1 MNMEAYVSMKAVIF
15 DFDGTLTELTL
26 DFSYLKKEIL
36 AFARQYV
43 SPNIINALEKP
54 YIVETIYRLG
64 EEMGAEGADFQ
75 EKAFER
81 LKSLELQ
88 ASAGKDVFPYTRG
101 VLNELL
107 KGSIKTAIIT
117 RTCRAVLRQVFP
129 DMEEYIDVV
138 VTREDIREV
147 KPDPAHVKRALD
159 TLNVASEEAIVVGD
173 HPTDII
179 AGRGLN
185 MKTVGVLTGRTDK
198 KALQEVRATYIIDDI
213 RGILRFL

>member
-1 MNMEAYVSMKAVIF
+1 VE
-15 DFDGTLTELTL
+15 
-26 DFSYLKKEIL
+26 EIG
-36 AFARQYV
+36 ARGV
-43 SPNIINALEKP
+43 
-54 YIVETIYRLG
+54 
-64 EEMGAEGADFQ
+64 DFQ
-75 EKAFER
+75 KEAFER
-81 LKSLELQ
+81 LELLELQ

-101 VLNELL
+101 VLNELR
-107 KGSIKTAIIT
+107 KGGIKTAIIT
-117 RTCRAVLRQVFP
+117 RTCRAVLKQVFP

-147 KPDPAHVKRALD
+147 KPDPAHVRRALD
-159 TLNVASEEAIVVGD
+159 TLNVASEEAILLGD

-213 RGILRFL
+213 RGIFRLL